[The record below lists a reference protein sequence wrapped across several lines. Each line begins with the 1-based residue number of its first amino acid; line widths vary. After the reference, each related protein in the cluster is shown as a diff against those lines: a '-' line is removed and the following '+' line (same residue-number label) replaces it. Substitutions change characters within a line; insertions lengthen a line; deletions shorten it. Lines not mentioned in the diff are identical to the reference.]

1 MWLFYD
7 LDKQQY
13 KQQQQQKEISMNCL
27 CSNTSTQM
35 NHLYRVGQ
43 HSIVIHGL
51 VHPNTNTQDHN
62 ACLCIKQ
69 IMTKGLNALILLR
82 RSSYFACGVQLAL
95 KVKDAHFL

>member
-1 MWLFYD
+1 
-7 LDKQQY
+7 
-13 KQQQQQKEISMNCL
+13 MNCL

-43 HSIVIHGL
+43 HSIGIHGL

-69 IMTKGLNALILLR
+69 IMTKGLNAQAETLQLLCMW
-82 RSSYFACGVQLAL
+82 SGTCFGSN
-95 KVKDAHFL
+95 KDLLPK